1 MQARSRTRVPV
12 DITFGTPEDFYNFI
26 MSFEGQAK
34 EFGYSIELKKEEEKL
49 VSNR

>member
-12 DITFGTPEDFYNFI
+12 DITFGTPEDNNNFI
-26 MSFEGQAK
+26 MSIERQAK
-34 EFGYSIELKKEEEKL
+34 EYGYSNDLKKEEEKL